1 LSDEKLRELVRL
13 QPTILSLSIQEQLE
27 PNVSWLQDRLQ
38 LDQGS
43 LERAVLHLTPMVGGL
58 AQLLGSSMEENLE
71 PTLALL
77 QGKLLLDDAGLS
89 KLVEK
94 DPSFLGF
101 SLESHKERVAWLQKR
116 LELDDKGLSKLVKTL
131 PQVLDLSVE

>member
-1 LSDEKLRELVRL
+1 MCKGARAWFGQHQFVQVGHDEPTLDWLQKRIGLSDEKLRELVRL
-13 QPTILSLSIQEQLE
+13 QPTILSLSIQEQPK

-43 LERAVLHLTPMVGGL
+43 LERAVLRLTPMVGGL

-71 PTLALL
+71 PTLAWL

-94 DPSFLGF
+94 HPSFLGF
-101 SLESHKERVAWLQKR
+101 IQS
-116 LELDDKGLSKLVKTL
+116 
-131 PQVLDLSVE
+131 